1 VCREESTPP
10 PGDSQFSREKISRG
24 AFQRRLGSS
33 TDMAKKGNEVKT
45 RKKKKREEK
54 KGKQKR
60 KDEEGRR

>member
-1 VCREESTPP
+1 VVP
-10 PGDSQFSREKISRG
+10 SREDW
-24 AFQRRLGSS
+24 ARLPIWP
-33 TDMAKKGNEVKT
+33 KKGNEVKT